1 MSSLW
6 DNIQGKWKLA
16 SGAWADT
23 SGNGNTLTASGTVNQ
38 IAGFGGGA
46 NLAAD
51 FAAGPYL
58 YITDAAQVGLD
69 ITGAMTISAWFK
81 LDVLNVNQILVAKW
95 NAAPNLA
102 YALFI
107 TTANKGQ
114 FYVSSNGTATSNIVG
129 STVLTTGVWYH
140 LVGVYTGSQLQ
151 LYLNSVSDATP
162 VTYSSGIYNCN
173 QDFRLGI
180 NSGGLYPIDG
190 TIDDV
195 AIWSRALSTTEIG
208 ALYNAADDFAVGSLS
223 GTIKN
228 KNGVLVD
235 CSTYNARVNIYPKNN
250 STATPIFTQ
259 LVTASNGQWSQDG
272 LVSGVK
278 YLITFEYEGSY
289 TPTGETDI
297 AGAELLTAA

>member
-16 SGAWADT
+16 NGIWTDD

-38 IAGFGGGA
+38 AVGFGGGA

-51 FAAGPYL
+51 FTAGPYL

-81 LDVLNVNQILVAKW
+81 LNVLNAAQILVAKW

-102 YALFI
+102 YALFV
-107 TTANKGQ
+107 TSANKGQ
-114 FYVSSNGTATSNIVG
+114 FYVSSNGTATQYVLG
-129 STVLTTGVWYH
+129 STTLTTGVLYH
-140 LVGVYTGSQLQ
+140 LVGIYTGSQLQ
-151 LYLNSVSDATP
+151 LYLNSISDATP
-162 VTYSSGIYNCN
+162 VSYSSGIYNCN
-173 QDFRLGI
+173 QDFRIGI

-190 TIDDV
+190 VIDDV
-195 AIWSRALSTTEIG
+195 AIWSRALSTQGIT
-208 ALYNAADDFAVGSLS
+208 ALYNAADDFVVGSIT
-223 GTIKN
+223 GTIKDKDGTAVN
-228 KNGVLVD
+228 
-235 CSTYNARVNIYPKNN
+235 CSTYNVRVNIYQKNN
-250 STATPIFTQ
+250 STATPLYTQ

-272 LVSGVK
+272 LVFGIK

-289 TPTGETDI
+289 TPTSETDI